1 MHSIVISDAPEDVE
15 NRKRY
20 FDMIPTLKALCQKYW
35 NELQA
40 DPFTAPTETETLIMQ
55 LKNE

>member
-1 MHSIVISDAPEDVE
+1 
-15 NRKRY
+15 
-20 FDMIPTLKALCQKYW
+20 MIPTLKALCQKYW

-40 DPFTAPTETETLIMQ
+40 DPFNAPTETEILIMQ